1 MMKVLCV
8 DVDDTICFTQNRDYE
23 RSVPN
28 TPMIE
33 KLREARGLGYTIILH
48 TARGQGRSNNNVAS
62 VADQVFDEIESFC
75 KRFDV
80 PYDDI
85 VLYKPL
91 AILYI
96 DDKAI
101 RPDEFLR
108 MEL

>member
-1 MMKVLCV
+1 MKILCV

-28 TPMIE
+28 EPVIK
-33 KLREARGLGYTIILH
+33 KLREAREAGYTIILH
-48 TARGQGRSNNNVAS
+48 TARGQGRSNNNIAL
-62 VADQVFDEIESFC
+62 VADEVLDEVESFC

-85 VLYKPL
+85 VLNKPL
-91 AILYI
+91 AIAYV
-96 DDKAI
+96 DDKAM

-108 MEL
+108 MPL